1 MKTRLFTLFVLWAC
15 TLVQAQAQQS
25 FPYPAIP
32 DTLRSVEQRAGYLSE
47 HYWDNYN
54 FADTLL
60 LKSKEVT
67 EQGFVNFIDI
77 LNRLNLDNASKGVA
91 HKDIAQKDITQK
103 DIAQKDIVRKD
114 IVRKDIARKDI
125 VRKDIARKDIVRK
138 DITQKGIACFTRK
151 AFSNAAAK
159 ERFENLIEHYF
170 EDQLSPV
177 RNDRVY
183 LIFLEEMKNSPC
195 FNETEKERIAF
206 KIKTT
211 NKNLPGDIAIN
222 FKFKDENRKEHQLSD
237 YKDQKVILY
246 FYDPDC
252 ENCHEVSAWLKQQ
265 SIPADIKVLKMIAD
279 NHISYMYSLKNMPT
293 IFLLDKENKVILK
306 DCTAQEL
313 IENISTKYIS
323 QPR

>member
-77 LNRLNLDNASKGVA
+77 LNRFNLDNASKGVA
-91 HKDIAQKDITQK
+91 HKDIAKKGITRKDITRKDITQQG
-103 DIAQKDIVRKD
+103 IA
-114 IVRKDIARKDI
+114 
-125 VRKDIARKDIVRK
+125 
-138 DITQKGIACFTRK
+138 QKGIACFTRK
-151 AFSNAAAK
+151 AFSNTAAK

-195 FNETEKERIAF
+195 FDETEKERIAF

-222 FKFKDENRKEHQLSD
+222 FKFKDESGKEHQLSD

-252 ENCHEVSAWLKQQ
+252 ENCHKVSAWLKQQ
-265 SIPADIKVLKMIAD
+265 TIPADIKVLKMIAD

-313 IENISTKYIS
+313 IENISTK
-323 QPR
+323 

>member
-54 FADTLL
+54 FADTLM

-77 LNRLNLDNASKGVA
+77 LNRFNLDNASKGVA
-91 HKDIAQKDITQK
+91 HKDIAQKDI
-103 DIAQKDIVRKD
+103 AQKDIVRKD
-114 IVRKDIARKDI
+114 IA
-125 VRKDIARKDIVRK
+125 RK

-195 FNETEKERIAF
+195 FDETEKERIAF

-222 FKFKDENRKEHQLSD
+222 FKFKDENGKEHQLSD

-265 SIPADIKVLKMIAD
+265 TIPADIKVLKMVAD
-279 NHISYMYSLKNMPT
+279 NHISYIYSLKNMPT

-313 IENISTKYIS
+313 IENISTK
-323 QPR
+323 

>member
-60 LKSKEVT
+60 LKSKEMT

-77 LNRLNLDNASKGVA
+77 LNRFNLDYASKGVA
-91 HKDIAQKDITQK
+91 HKDIAQKDIT
-103 DIAQKDIVRKD
+103 RKD
-114 IVRKDIARKDI
+114 ITRKGIAQ
-125 VRKDIARKDIVRK
+125 K

-151 AFSNAAAK
+151 AFSNSAAK

-195 FNETEKERIAF
+195 FDETEKERIAF

-222 FKFKDENRKEHQLSD
+222 FKFKDESGKEHQLSD

-265 SIPADIKVLKMIAD
+265 TIPADIKVIKMIAD

-313 IENISTKYIS
+313 IENISTK
-323 QPR
+323 

>member
-77 LNRLNLDNASKGVA
+77 LNQFNLDNASKGVA
-91 HKDIAQKDITQK
+91 HKDIAQKDITRKDITQK

-114 IVRKDIARKDI
+114 IARKDIARKDI
-125 VRKDIARKDIVRK
+125 ARKDIARK

-195 FNETEKERIAF
+195 FDETEKERIAF

-222 FKFKDENRKEHQLSD
+222 FKFKDENGKEHQLSD

-252 ENCHEVSAWLKQQ
+252 ENCHDVSAWLKQQ
-265 SIPADIKVLKMIAD
+265 TIPADIKVLKMIAD
-279 NHISYMYSLKNMPT
+279 NHISYIYSLKNMPT

-313 IENISTKYIS
+313 IENISTK
-323 QPR
+323 

>member
-77 LNRLNLDNASKGVA
+77 LNRFNLDNASKGVA
-91 HKDIAQKDITQK
+91 HKDIAQKDI
-103 DIAQKDIVRKD
+103 
-114 IVRKDIARKDI
+114 ARKDI
-125 VRKDIARKDIVRK
+125 TQKDIVRK

-195 FNETEKERIAF
+195 FDETEKERIAF

-222 FKFKDENRKEHQLSD
+222 FKFKDENGKEHQLSD

-265 SIPADIKVLKMIAD
+265 TIPADIKVLKMIAD

-313 IENISTKYIS
+313 IENISTK
-323 QPR
+323 

>member
-1 MKTRLFTLFVLWAC
+1 MKARLFTLFVLWAC

-77 LNRLNLDNASKGVA
+77 LNRFNLDYASKGVA
-91 HKDIAQKDITQK
+91 HKDIAQKDIT
-103 DIAQKDIVRKD
+103 RKD
-114 IVRKDIARKDI
+114 ITRKDITRKG
-125 VRKDIARKDIVRK
+125 IAQK

-183 LIFLEEMKNSPC
+183 LMFLEEMKNSPC
-195 FNETEKERIAF
+195 FDETEKERIAF

-222 FKFKDENRKEHQLSD
+222 FNFKDESGKEHQLSD

-265 SIPADIKVLKMIAD
+265 TIPANIKVLKMIAD
-279 NHISYMYSLKNMPT
+279 NHISYIYSLKNMPT

-313 IENISTKYIS
+313 IENISTK
-323 QPR
+323 

>member
-77 LNRLNLDNASKGVA
+77 LNRFNLDNASKGVA
-91 HKDIAQKDITQK
+91 HKDIAQKDIT
-103 DIAQKDIVRKD
+103 
-114 IVRKDIARKDI
+114 
-125 VRKDIARKDIVRK
+125 RK

-211 NKNLPGDIAIN
+211 NKNLPSDIAIN
-222 FKFKDENRKEHQLSD
+222 FKFKDENGKEHQLSD

-265 SIPADIKVLKMIAD
+265 TIPADIKVLKMIAD

-313 IENISTKYIS
+313 IENISTK
-323 QPR
+323 

>member
-77 LNRLNLDNASKGVA
+77 LNRFNLDNASKGVA
-91 HKDIAQKDITQK
+91 HKDIAQKDIT
-103 DIAQKDIVRKD
+103 
-114 IVRKDIARKDI
+114 
-125 VRKDIARKDIVRK
+125 RK
-138 DITQKGIACFTRK
+138 DITQKDITQKDITQQGIACFTRK

-195 FNETEKERIAF
+195 FDETEKERIAF

-222 FKFKDENRKEHQLSD
+222 FKFKDENGKEHQLSD

-265 SIPADIKVLKMIAD
+265 TIPADIKVLKMVAD

-313 IENISTKYIS
+313 IENISTK
-323 QPR
+323 

>member
-77 LNRLNLDNASKGVA
+77 LNRFNLDNASKGVA
-91 HKDIAQKDITQK
+91 HKDIAQKGIT
-103 DIAQKDIVRKD
+103 
-114 IVRKDIARKDI
+114 
-125 VRKDIARKDIVRK
+125 RK
-138 DITQKGIACFTRK
+138 DITQKGIAQKDITQQGIACFTRK

-195 FNETEKERIAF
+195 FDETEKERIAF

-222 FKFKDENRKEHQLSD
+222 FKFKDESGKEHQLSD
-237 YKDQKVILY
+237 YKGQKVILY

-265 SIPADIKVLKMIAD
+265 TIPADIKVLKMIAD

-313 IENISTKYIS
+313 IENISTK
-323 QPR
+323 

>member
-1 MKTRLFTLFVLWAC
+1 MKARLFTLFVLWAC

-77 LNRLNLDNASKGVA
+77 LNRFNLDNASKGVA
-91 HKDIAQKDITQK
+91 HKDIAQKGITRKDITQQG
-103 DIAQKDIVRKD
+103 IAQKDITQQG
-114 IVRKDIARKDI
+114 
-125 VRKDIARKDIVRK
+125 
-138 DITQKGIACFTRK
+138 ITQQGIACFTRK

-222 FKFKDENRKEHQLSD
+222 FKFKDENGKEHQLSD

-252 ENCHEVSAWLKQQ
+252 ENCHKVSAWLKQQ
-265 SIPADIKVLKMIAD
+265 TIPADIKVLKMVAD
-279 NHISYMYSLKNMPT
+279 NHISYIYSLKNMPT

-313 IENISTKYIS
+313 IENISTK
-323 QPR
+323 

>member
-77 LNRLNLDNASKGVA
+77 LNRFNLDNASKGVA
-91 HKDIAQKDITQK
+91 HKDIAQKDI
-103 DIAQKDIVRKD
+103 AQKDITR
-114 IVRKDIARKDI
+114 
-125 VRKDIARKDIVRK
+125 
-138 DITQKGIACFTRK
+138 KGIACFTRK

-195 FNETEKERIAF
+195 FDETEKERIAF

-222 FKFKDENRKEHQLSD
+222 FKFKDESGKEHQLSD

-265 SIPADIKVLKMIAD
+265 TIPADIKVLKMIAD
-279 NHISYMYSLKNMPT
+279 NHISYIYSLKNMPT

-313 IENISTKYIS
+313 IENISTK
-323 QPR
+323 

>member
-60 LKSKEVT
+60 LKSKEMT

-77 LNRLNLDNASKGVA
+77 LNRFNLDYASKGVA
-91 HKDIAQKDITQK
+91 HKDIAQKDIT
-103 DIAQKDIVRKD
+103 RKD
-114 IVRKDIARKDI
+114 ITRKGIAQ
-125 VRKDIARKDIVRK
+125 K
-138 DITQKGIACFTRK
+138 DITQKGITCFTRK

-195 FNETEKERIAF
+195 FDETEKERIAF

-222 FKFKDENRKEHQLSD
+222 FKFKDESGKEHQLSD

-265 SIPADIKVLKMIAD
+265 TIPADIKVIKMIAD

-313 IENISTKYIS
+313 IENISTK
-323 QPR
+323 

>member
-15 TLVQAQAQQS
+15 TLVQAQAQRS

-77 LNRLNLDNASKGVA
+77 LNRFNLDNASKGVA
-91 HKDIAQKDITQK
+91 HKDIAQKGITRKDITQQS
-103 DIAQKDIVRKD
+103 IAQKDI
-114 IVRKDIARKDI
+114 
-125 VRKDIARKDIVRK
+125 
-138 DITQKGIACFTRK
+138 TQQGIACFTRK

-195 FNETEKERIAF
+195 FDETEKERIAF

-222 FKFKDENRKEHQLSD
+222 FKFKDENGKEHQLSD

-265 SIPADIKVLKMIAD
+265 TIPADIKVLKMIAD
-279 NHISYMYSLKNMPT
+279 NHISYIYSLKNMPT

-313 IENISTKYIS
+313 IENISTK
-323 QPR
+323 

>member
-77 LNRLNLDNASKGVA
+77 LNRFNLDNASKGVA
-91 HKDIAQKDITQK
+91 HKDIAQKGIT
-103 DIAQKDIVRKD
+103 
-114 IVRKDIARKDI
+114 
-125 VRKDIARKDIVRK
+125 RK
-138 DITQKGIACFTRK
+138 DITQQGIASFTRK

-195 FNETEKERIAF
+195 FDETEKERIAF

-222 FKFKDENRKEHQLSD
+222 FKFKDESGKEHQLSD

-252 ENCHEVSAWLKQQ
+252 ENCHKVSAWLKQQ
-265 SIPADIKVLKMIAD
+265 TIPADIKVLKMIAD

-313 IENISTKYIS
+313 IENISTK
-323 QPR
+323 

>member
-77 LNRLNLDNASKGVA
+77 LNRFNLDNASKGVA
-91 HKDIAQKDITQK
+91 HKDIAQKGITRKDITRKDITQQG
-103 DIAQKDIVRKD
+103 IAQKDI
-114 IVRKDIARKDI
+114 
-125 VRKDIARKDIVRK
+125 
-138 DITQKGIACFTRK
+138 TQQGIACFTRK

-195 FNETEKERIAF
+195 FDETEKERIAF

-222 FKFKDENRKEHQLSD
+222 FKFKDENGKEHQLSD

-252 ENCHEVSAWLKQQ
+252 ENCHKVSAWLKQQ
-265 SIPADIKVLKMIAD
+265 TIPADIKVLKMIAD

-313 IENISTKYIS
+313 IENISTK
-323 QPR
+323 

>member
-67 EQGFVNFIDI
+67 ELGFVNFIDI
-77 LNRLNLDNASKGVA
+77 LNRFNLDYASKGVA
-91 HKDIAQKDITQK
+91 HKDIAQKG
-103 DIAQKDIVRKD
+103 
-114 IVRKDIARKDI
+114 IARKGI
-125 VRKDIARKDIVRK
+125 TRK

-195 FNETEKERIAF
+195 FDETEKERIAF

-222 FKFKDENRKEHQLSD
+222 FKFKDESGKEHQLSD

-252 ENCHEVSAWLKQQ
+252 ENCHKVSAWLKQQ
-265 SIPADIKVLKMIAD
+265 TIPADIKVLKMIAD
-279 NHISYMYSLKNMPT
+279 NHISYIYSLKNMPT

-313 IENISTKYIS
+313 IENISTK
-323 QPR
+323 

>member
-1 MKTRLFTLFVLWAC
+1 MKARLFTLFVLWAC

-77 LNRLNLDNASKGVA
+77 LNRFNLDNASKGVA
-91 HKDIAQKDITQK
+91 HKDIAQKGIT
-103 DIAQKDIVRKD
+103 
-114 IVRKDIARKDI
+114 
-125 VRKDIARKDIVRK
+125 RK
-138 DITQKGIACFTRK
+138 DITQKGIAQKDITQQGIACFTRK

-195 FNETEKERIAF
+195 FDETEKERIAF

-222 FKFKDENRKEHQLSD
+222 FKFKDESGKEHQLSD

-265 SIPADIKVLKMIAD
+265 TIPADIKVLKMIAD

-313 IENISTKYIS
+313 IENISTK
-323 QPR
+323 

>member
-32 DTLRSVEQRAGYLSE
+32 ATLRSVEQRAGYLSE

-77 LNRLNLDNASKGVA
+77 LNRFNLDNASKGVA
-91 HKDIAQKDITQK
+91 HKDIAQKGITRKDITQQG
-103 DIAQKDIVRKD
+103 IAQKDI
-114 IVRKDIARKDI
+114 
-125 VRKDIARKDIVRK
+125 
-138 DITQKGIACFTRK
+138 TQQGIACFTRK

-195 FNETEKERIAF
+195 FDETEKERIAF

-222 FKFKDENRKEHQLSD
+222 FKFKDENGKEHQLSD

-252 ENCHEVSAWLKQQ
+252 ENCHKVSAWLKQQ
-265 SIPADIKVLKMIAD
+265 TIPANIKVLKMIAD
-279 NHISYMYSLKNMPT
+279 NHISYIYSLKNMPT

-306 DCTAQEL
+306 DSTAQEL
-313 IENISTKYIS
+313 IENISTK
-323 QPR
+323 

>member
-60 LKSKEVT
+60 LKSKEMT
-67 EQGFVNFIDI
+67 EQGFVDFIDI
-77 LNRLNLDNASKGVA
+77 LNRFSLDNAS
-91 HKDIAQKDITQK
+91 KDIAQKDIT
-103 DIAQKDIVRKD
+103 RKG
-114 IVRKDIARKDI
+114 ISRKGIS
-125 VRKDIARKDIVRK
+125 RK
-138 DITQKGIACFTRK
+138 DITQKDISRKGITCFTRK

-170 EDQLSPV
+170 EDQQSPV

-183 LIFLEEMKNSPC
+183 LMFLKEMKNSPC
-195 FNETEKERIAF
+195 FDETEKERIAF

-222 FKFKDENRKEHQLSD
+222 FKFKDESGKEHQLSD
-237 YKDQKVILY
+237 YKNQKVILY

-252 ENCHEVSAWLKQQ
+252 ENCHEVSAWLQTQ
-265 SIPADIKVLKMIAD
+265 TIPADIKVIKMIAD
-279 NHISYMYSLKNMPT
+279 THISHVYSLKNMPT

-313 IENISTKYIS
+313 IEKISTK
-323 QPR
+323 

>member
-1 MKTRLFTLFVLWAC
+1 MKARLFTLFVLWAC

-77 LNRLNLDNASKGVA
+77 LNRFNLDNASKGVA
-91 HKDIAQKDITQK
+91 HKDIAQKGIT
-103 DIAQKDIVRKD
+103 
-114 IVRKDIARKDI
+114 
-125 VRKDIARKDIVRK
+125 RK
-138 DITQKGIACFTRK
+138 DITQQGIACFTQK

-195 FNETEKERIAF
+195 FDETEKERIAF

-222 FKFKDENRKEHQLSD
+222 FKFKDENGKEHQLSD

-265 SIPADIKVLKMIAD
+265 TIPADIKVLKMIAD

-313 IENISTKYIS
+313 IENISTK
-323 QPR
+323 

>member
-77 LNRLNLDNASKGVA
+77 LNRFNLDNASKGVA
-91 HKDIAQKDITQK
+91 HKDIAQKGITRKDITQQG
-103 DIAQKDIVRKD
+103 IAQKDI
-114 IVRKDIARKDI
+114 
-125 VRKDIARKDIVRK
+125 
-138 DITQKGIACFTRK
+138 TQQGIACFTRK

-195 FNETEKERIAF
+195 FDETEKERIAF

-222 FKFKDENRKEHQLSD
+222 FKFKDENGKEHQLSD

-265 SIPADIKVLKMIAD
+265 TIPADIKVLKMIAD

>member
-77 LNRLNLDNASKGVA
+77 LNRFNLDYASKGVA

-103 DIAQKDIVRKD
+103 DITRKD
-114 IVRKDIARKDI
+114 ITRKGIAQ
-125 VRKDIARKDIVRK
+125 K

-159 ERFENLIEHYF
+159 ERFENLLEHYF

-195 FNETEKERIAF
+195 FDETEKERIAF

-222 FKFKDENRKEHQLSD
+222 FKFKDESGKEHQLSD

-252 ENCHEVSAWLKQQ
+252 ENCRKVSAWLKQQ
-265 SIPADIKVLKMIAD
+265 TIPAEIKVLKMIAD
-279 NHISYMYSLKNMPT
+279 NHISYIYSLKNMPT

-313 IENISTKYIS
+313 IENISTK
-323 QPR
+323 

>member
-77 LNRLNLDNASKGVA
+77 LNRFNLDNASKGVA
-91 HKDIAQKDITQK
+91 HKDIAQKGITRKDIIQK
-103 DIAQKDIVRKD
+103 GIAQKDI
-114 IVRKDIARKDI
+114 
-125 VRKDIARKDIVRK
+125 
-138 DITQKGIACFTRK
+138 TQQGIACFTRK

-195 FNETEKERIAF
+195 FDETEKERIAF

-222 FKFKDENRKEHQLSD
+222 FKFKDESGKEHQLSD

-265 SIPADIKVLKMIAD
+265 TIPADIKVLKMIAD
-279 NHISYMYSLKNMPT
+279 NHISYIYSLKNMPT

-313 IENISTKYIS
+313 IENISTK
-323 QPR
+323 

>member
-32 DTLRSVEQRAGYLSE
+32 DTLRNVEQRAGYLSE

-77 LNRLNLDNASKGVA
+77 LNRFNLDNASKGVA
-91 HKDIAQKDITQK
+91 HKDIAQKGITRKDITQK
-103 DIAQKDIVRKD
+103 GIAQ
-114 IVRKDIARKDI
+114 
-125 VRKDIARKDIVRK
+125 K

-195 FNETEKERIAF
+195 FDETEKERIAF

-222 FKFKDENRKEHQLSD
+222 FKFKDENGKEHQLSD

-265 SIPADIKVLKMIAD
+265 TIPADIKVLKMIAD

-313 IENISTKYIS
+313 IENISTK
-323 QPR
+323 

>member
-32 DTLRSVEQRAGYLSE
+32 DTLHSVEQRAGYLSE

-77 LNRLNLDNASKGVA
+77 LNRFNLDNASKGVA
-91 HKDIAQKDITQK
+91 HKDIA
-103 DIAQKDIVRKD
+103 
-114 IVRKDIARKDI
+114 RKDIARKDI
-125 VRKDIARKDIVRK
+125 TQK
-138 DITQKGIACFTRK
+138 DITQKGIAQKGIACFTRK

-195 FNETEKERIAF
+195 FDETEKERIAF

-222 FKFKDENRKEHQLSD
+222 FKFKDENGKEHQLSD

-265 SIPADIKVLKMIAD
+265 TIPADIKVLKMIAD

-313 IENISTKYIS
+313 IENISTK
-323 QPR
+323 

>member
-77 LNRLNLDNASKGVA
+77 LNRFNLDNASKGVA
-91 HKDIAQKDITQK
+91 HKDIAQKGIT
-103 DIAQKDIVRKD
+103 
-114 IVRKDIARKDI
+114 
-125 VRKDIARKDIVRK
+125 RK
-138 DITQKGIACFTRK
+138 DITQKGIAQKDITQQGIACFTRK

-159 ERFENLIEHYF
+159 ERFENLIEYYF

-195 FNETEKERIAF
+195 FDETEKERIAF

-222 FKFKDENRKEHQLSD
+222 FKFKDESGKEHQLSD

-265 SIPADIKVLKMIAD
+265 TIPADIKVLKMIAD

-313 IENISTKYIS
+313 IENISTK
-323 QPR
+323 

>member
-1 MKTRLFTLFVLWAC
+1 MKTRLFTLFALWAC

-103 DIAQKDIVRKD
+103 DIAQKDIAQKDIVRKDIAQKDIVRKDIAQKD

-125 VRKDIARKDIVRK
+125 
-138 DITQKGIACFTRK
+138 TQKDIACFTRK

-246 FYDPDC
+246 FYNPDC

-313 IENISTKYIS
+313 IENISTK
-323 QPR
+323 